1 MSFLHGVLESVKE
14 DESVKKYDENVA
26 EPKLDSVLNSL
37 EVSIGKGSG
46 ALATQI
52 GSVSAWLGRYEGKLR
67 ELTNAV
73 AGALTSLSKEKI
85 GDELKT
91 QLEQWKTTLSQIYNA
106 LSSIETEHI
115 IKLDSKLHDKI
126 MHSFAPIKTS
136 LKLLLDSAEV
146 QGFVAQAKKVDTELN
161 AQQKRVE
168 DAVEQKVRELQS
180 ALNTECDK
188 LFKKTTDMNE
198 KWNERFGILNKNL
211 EKMAQE
217 LLGRKGSIFD
227 NKYKDKI
234 LARFEDIKEAVGKL
248 YTNIST
254 NKLALDNL
262 VSRAQESFEGIRTG
276 IGDTMKGGIMGDW
289 EGLKG
294 VILHLVNGLYMIE
307 KGNKKSGYL
316 GEIEDYLK
324 SWAETFTAKNAFK
337 NKVELWINNILNKD
351 EYVKERVKQAVG
363 DGNNL
368 SSPTYKTNGNIN
380 YTELNKR
387 ITAEI
392 INKLNDPKDII
403 EEASQ
408 AVSTKIKEAER
419 TENAN
424 KKIQTYFEAVRD
436 GCKTFAEKLDT
447 KLTHNQP
454 SSGVKSSAMF
464 ALSNTI
470 AEQIEKEV
478 NSKSP
483 PSLALQT
490 IFQTAVQ
497 GVLHRLVGRA
507 SQTAKA
513 IGSFTSAKNKGGVE
527 MYNLGT
533 NLEAAIRDVGLIK
546 TRLGDK
552 DVNNKEPG
560 SRISMNL
567 EFVKGKIQ
575 ALEKLLVA
583 KSGEIDKKI
592 EHLQGDIETLDKI
605 RGDNNGAINT
615 AENAAEDLM
624 KKLKAEIE
632 GLLTSVNLAVITAN
646 ETLTKA
652 ISDVYNAVLA
662 TRKTLTEAMINVKTD
677 IIRELQ
683 RAFTDVT
690 MNVRTLFA
698 EERKAELEQLRKLVN
713 DHTVTITEII
723 KKDTASGTKGLMRSV
738 RGTEV
743 LQISIGSLRFDKS
756 VGKLLNDISKAVT
769 DLPTPFTKDNFKDF
783 SIKFQAYLYN
793 IYAYV
798 IHQITPNRMTD
809 DPNVKMLKDAK
820 TKCNDLLTHFV
831 DNRKREYIFDYEF
844 NKKLASLKDAVTALS
859 ATEFGQGV
867 NPKLLNVVK
876 RGMTD
881 WCKQLGY
888 AYVNVY
894 DDEKFEEELR
904 DGKFVLTPGKEP
916 EPVYELNDYGRKLSK
931 VLLTCV
937 STLFHDIEKLR
948 TQCKDDAAWKGMQ
961 IHLREK
967 NNKEN
972 PLGEFFDNCGFIV
985 SKDYNG
991 YEGELLNKPECTG
1004 KYIYDSLY
1012 LNSKGLL
1019 PGQFRGPFTYLYR
1032 YLHKYNEVCHI
1043 ATFTAKRHPCS
1054 VNEMLQWLS
1063 GLPHNNVFEQL
1074 KKHIKTLCDKPDDQK
1089 DIEYSQIHSDKLTF
1103 HAYPET
1109 LTAADLR
1116 LTLSDICS
1124 DSRNILTSILGNG
1137 DAYTTYACDLSNNS
1151 SVLHYPSN
1159 PSACLDMLLD
1169 ILRRIFPPL
1178 KFLLNQCN
1186 NASSDCGWLQCR
1198 YGKDIR
1204 PSKSLCNEHTKSK
1217 IDCEPTSPLMS
1228 YLTDGL
1234 LGHLPHTLTSIGCRA
1249 VCINCPTGKPGMPC
1263 LTPLGFRGFSGS
1275 TRRGKDLCNVLGKLL
1290 TNVHIKALLSLGT
1303 KTPATLSE
1311 HFGFVSSLVNGWHNR
1326 TNIDKDGVQNPSRTP
1341 SPNYPLRCTKNL
1353 QNLQMRFV
1361 MHTVLNL
1368 LVIRVASIR
1377 IC

>member
-1 MSFLHGVLESVKE
+1 
-14 DESVKKYDENVA
+14 
-26 EPKLDSVLNSL
+26 
-37 EVSIGKGSG
+37 
-46 ALATQI
+46 
-52 GSVSAWLGRYEGKLR
+52 
-67 ELTNAV
+67 
-73 AGALTSLSKEKI
+73 
-85 GDELKT
+85 
-91 QLEQWKTTLSQIYNA
+91 
-106 LSSIETEHI
+106 
-115 IKLDSKLHDKI
+115 
-126 MHSFAPIKTS
+126 
-136 LKLLLDSAEV
+136 
-146 QGFVAQAKKVDTELN
+146 
-161 AQQKRVE
+161 
-168 DAVEQKVRELQS
+168 
-180 ALNTECDK
+180 
-188 LFKKTTDMNE
+188 
-198 KWNERFGILNKNL
+198 
-211 EKMAQE
+211 
-217 LLGRKGSIFD
+217 
-227 NKYKDKI
+227 
-234 LARFEDIKEAVGKL
+234 
-248 YTNIST
+248 
-254 NKLALDNL
+254 
-262 VSRAQESFEGIRTG
+262 
-276 IGDTMKGGIMGDW
+276 
-289 EGLKG
+289 
-294 VILHLVNGLYMIE
+294 
-307 KGNKKSGYL
+307 
-316 GEIEDYLK
+316 
-324 SWAETFTAKNAFK
+324 
-337 NKVELWINNILNKD
+337 
-351 EYVKERVKQAVG
+351 
-363 DGNNL
+363 
-368 SSPTYKTNGNIN
+368 
-380 YTELNKR
+380 
-387 ITAEI
+387 
-392 INKLNDPKDII
+392 
-403 EEASQ
+403 
-408 AVSTKIKEAER
+408 
-419 TENAN
+419 
-424 KKIQTYFEAVRD
+424 
-436 GCKTFAEKLDT
+436 
-447 KLTHNQP
+447 
-454 SSGVKSSAMF
+454 
-464 ALSNTI
+464 
-470 AEQIEKEV
+470 
-478 NSKSP
+478 
-483 PSLALQT
+483 
-490 IFQTAVQ
+490 
-497 GVLHRLVGRA
+497 
-507 SQTAKA
+507 
-513 IGSFTSAKNKGGVE
+513 
-527 MYNLGT
+527 
-533 NLEAAIRDVGLIK
+533 
-546 TRLGDK
+546 
-552 DVNNKEPG
+552 
-560 SRISMNL
+560 
-567 EFVKGKIQ
+567 
-575 ALEKLLVA
+575 
-583 KSGEIDKKI
+583 
-592 EHLQGDIETLDKI
+592 
-605 RGDNNGAINT
+605 
-615 AENAAEDLM
+615 
-624 KKLKAEIE
+624 
-632 GLLTSVNLAVITAN
+632 
-646 ETLTKA
+646 
-652 ISDVYNAVLA
+652 
-662 TRKTLTEAMINVKTD
+662 
-677 IIRELQ
+677 
-683 RAFTDVT
+683 
-690 MNVRTLFA
+690 
-698 EERKAELEQLRKLVN
+698 
-713 DHTVTITEII
+713 
-723 KKDTASGTKGLMRSV
+723 
-738 RGTEV
+738 
-743 LQISIGSLRFDKS
+743 
-756 VGKLLNDISKAVT
+756 
-769 DLPTPFTKDNFKDF
+769 
-783 SIKFQAYLYN
+783 
-793 IYAYV
+793 
-798 IHQITPNRMTD
+798 
-809 DPNVKMLKDAK
+809 
-820 TKCNDLLTHFV
+820 
-831 DNRKREYIFDYEF
+831 
-844 NKKLASLKDAVTALS
+844 
-859 ATEFGQGV
+859 
-867 NPKLLNVVK
+867 
-876 RGMTD
+876 MTD

-904 DGKFVLTPGKEP
+904 TVNLFSPRKRT

-1326 TNIDKDGVQNPSRTP
+1326 TNIDKDGVQKSFEDAITKLSIALYEKPAELTDA
-1341 SPNYPLRCTKNL
+1341 LRDAYGSESVSHSSCQHSHL
-1353 QNLQMRFV
+1353 
-1361 MHTVLNL
+1361 LNL
-1368 LVIRVASIR
+1368 TDFDTCNRNGLHCAPYITSLCGDYYTYLPVKNSNTYLSWAIYLPWTFWIYSAISILLSALSTVRIGDAVDVSEETSARVASMVSSRMRRKQTPCVSVIQ
-1377 IC
+1377 